1 MKEKKDNSFWNVH
14 KRNVIIGIFIIIFLG
29 VFSLITSPKKTIEE
43 DPFVAFHEDQQKQ
56 KNPVY
61 SYSEL
66 LIELEEGVKQGA
78 IKVVGVEFIPN
89 KISYE
94 FSWRNNTRKVFVL
107 KSLTEEYWLP
117 LFNEHKVSIVPN
129 AINQG
134 GGSAGYIIWILFF
147 LFFLFFMMRKVG
159 GGATNPLGGFGK
171 APAKLFQEGATKIT
185 FDDVAGCDE
194 AKKEVREIVEFLT
207 SPERFTK
214 VGGKI
219 PKGVLLLGPP
229 GTGKTLLAK
238 TLP

>member
-56 KNPVY
+56 KNPIY

-134 GGSAGYIIWILFF
+134 GGSAGYIIGILFF
-147 LFFLFFMMRKVG
+147 LFFLFFIIIKMG
-159 GGATNPLGGFGK
+159 GGPTQS
-171 APAKLFQEGATKIT
+171 LF
-185 FDDVAGCDE
+185 
-194 AKKEVREIVEFLT
+194 
-207 SPERFTK
+207 
-214 VGGKI
+214 
-219 PKGVLLLGPP
+219 
-229 GTGKTLLAK
+229 
-238 TLP
+238 

>member
-78 IKVVGVEFIPN
+78 IKVIGVEFIPN

-107 KSLTEEYWLP
+107 NSLAEEYWFP

-129 AINQG
+129 DTNQG
-134 GGSAGYIIWILFF
+134 GSSVGKIIWILFF
-147 LFFLFFMMRKVG
+147 LFFLFFMIRHRQG
-159 GGATNPLGGFGK
+159 GTMESL
-171 APAKLFQEGATKIT
+171 TKIGKVNTENTDKDESCRVT
-185 FDDVAGCDE
+185 FKDVAGCDE
-194 AKKEVREIVEFLT
+194 ARDEVKEVIDFLKNPAKFIEIGEIGRAHV
-207 SPERFTK
+207 
-214 VGGKI
+214 
-219 PKGVLLLGPP
+219 
-229 GTGKTLLAK
+229 
-238 TLP
+238 